1 MADANKKRII
11 IQPTNAFENTLIE
24 MINKH
29 SEEFL
34 DTVDKYSEENIDK
47 IIEGADNILELQ
59 TFAVSKLEINKDKLD
74 SNMKIRNKEAMVK
87 EDKEKLV
94 DEDNREAY
102 KLLTEDEI

>member
-11 IQPTNAFENTLIE
+11 IKPANAFENTLIE

-34 DTVDKYSEENIDK
+34 NTVNKYSEENIDK
-47 IIEGADNILELQ
+47 IIEGADNILEIQ
-59 TFAVSKLEINKDKLD
+59 TFAVSKLEIRKDKLD
-74 SNMKIRNKEAMVK
+74 SNVKIRNKEIMVK

-94 DEDNREAY
+94 DENNKEAY
-102 KLLTEDEI
+102 KLLTEEEI

>member
-11 IQPTNAFENTLIE
+11 IQPTNGFENTLIE

-34 DTVDKYSEENIDK
+34 DTVNKYSEENIDK

-59 TFAVSKLEINKDKLD
+59 KFAVSKLEINKDTLD
-74 SNMKIRNKEAMVK
+74 SNVKIRNKEAMVK

-94 DEDNREAY
+94 DDDNKEAY